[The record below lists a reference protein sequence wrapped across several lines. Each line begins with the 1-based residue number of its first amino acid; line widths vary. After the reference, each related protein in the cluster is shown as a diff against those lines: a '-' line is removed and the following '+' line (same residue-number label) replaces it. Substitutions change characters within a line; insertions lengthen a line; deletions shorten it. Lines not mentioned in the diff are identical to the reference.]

1 MSGGDIDRRGYVLEE
16 AKLILQGETLL
27 PVTTKTKSDSDRALG
42 GAQVPVVR
50 RKYIGEGVIGLTNT
64 FIGAQPGQER
74 DDNGLK
80 MRFCWCPPGTFT
92 MGSPAD
98 AGSASARTAGSACRG
113 RYGPGYRYHLVGF
126 RVAAVPLGH

>member
-50 RKYIGEGVIGLTNT
+50 RMLVQLRRGLPVRLPRPVR
-64 FIGAQPGQER
+64 PGLPVLPR
-74 DDNGLK
+74 
-80 MRFCWCPPGTFT
+80 RFP
-92 MGSPAD
+92 
-98 AGSASARTAGSACRG
+98 RG
-113 RYGPGYRYHLVGF
+113 RSSVGTLSQPHHHNPK
-126 RVAAVPLGH
+126 VSQKDLNHVI